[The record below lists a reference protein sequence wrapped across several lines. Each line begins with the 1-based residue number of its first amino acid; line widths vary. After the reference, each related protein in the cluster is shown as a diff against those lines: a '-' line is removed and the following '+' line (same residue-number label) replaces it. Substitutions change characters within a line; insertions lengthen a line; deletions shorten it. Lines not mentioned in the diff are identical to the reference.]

1 MPTAHVLRSGLLDAA
16 RVPHAFSTRLGGV
29 SSGIFSSLNF
39 GNPSELLRES
49 RDPATNIAEN
59 LRRLQSA
66 SGCSSRD
73 VAQVHQVHGSAVHII
88 RERPR
93 GISTRTNTPTSEQ
106 AHTDPKA
113 DAIISTDTLVCPM
126 IRIADCAPILLASHD
141 GHIVAAVHAGWRGVI
156 AGVAS
161 ETMRAMRNLGAKHIL
176 AAIGPCIGVEHFEVG
191 TEVAEQFAIAFPNDP
206 PMIPAAT
213 DAARAAGKVRVDLRA
228 ALERQLR
235 AAGIDDCE
243 HIGGCTFAD
252 PSLYFS
258 HRRDNGLTGRLA
270 AIIAPRADT

>member
-16 RVPHAFSTRLGGV
+16 RVPHGFSTRLGGV

-39 GNPSELLRES
+39 GNPSELPRDA
-49 RDPATNIAEN
+49 RDPSANIAEN

-93 GISTRTNTPTSEQ
+93 GISTRTDDSTSS
-106 AHTDPKA
+106 DPKA

-141 GHIVAAVHAGWRGVI
+141 GYIVAAVHAGWRGVI
-156 AGVAS
+156 AGVAG
-161 ETMRAMRNLGAKHIL
+161 ETLRSMRNLGAKHIL

-191 TEVAEQFAIAFPNDP
+191 PEVAEQFAIAFPNDP

-258 HRRDNGLTGRLA
+258 HRRDKGITGRLA
-270 AIIAPRADT
+270 AIIAPRADA